1 MKSNSNVRPPILQDL
16 GDGSFHY
23 NYNIKEVEVQPADIQ
38 QEKTEA
44 PQIGYEYETVQIWGT
59 PDYDKCVKAVLRSRR
74 DETEEFNLINK
85 YNAFALGLSKDP
97 ADETEYKE
105 YLTEVLAVKAK
116 VRADFESLTNE

>member
-1 MKSNSNVRPPILQDL
+1 MDL

-38 QEKTEA
+38 QEDTPA
-44 PQIGYEYETVQIWGT
+44 VPQIGYECETVQIWGT

-97 ADETEYKE
+97 ADQVEYKE
-105 YLTEVLAVKAK
+105 YLAEVLAVKAMIK
-116 VRADFESLTNE
+116 ADFESMTNE

>member
-44 PQIGYEYETVQIWGT
+44 PQIGYEYETVQVWGT
-59 PDYDKCVKAVLRSRR
+59 PDYDKCVKAVLRDRR

-85 YNAFALGLSKDP
+85 YNTFALGLSKDP
-97 ADETEYKE
+97 ADETEYKN
-105 YLTEVLAVKAK
+105 YLAEVLAVKAMVK
-116 VRADFESLTNE
+116 ADLESLTNE